1 VIRVELPAD
10 GGAGEG
16 SLSAA
21 ERFGLDTLLD
31 LSGLLRVDDPA
42 APVVTLQ
49 LAADPVPLADL
60 VQGFVVRGTD
70 ATLRIP
76 RGMLAHVTAIAGAG
90 TEQASDQAD
99 RHGRVPSGVNPLV
112 QSGADRLPIVS
123 MWARALCQ
131 GVKMFA
137 GSRIVRC
144 LSPWPDRRRWA
155 AAFTHDVDVMS
166 GWPAFT
172 ALRLAELA
180 RAGEGR
186 RALRVVAAA
195 ASGALGS
202 PAVDGINDV
211 VRLEA
216 ARGIRSTWF
225 FLCGAPTPSRW
236 LSGDVTYDVG
246 SRAARRVTASIR
258 ARQHELGV
266 HGTFATS
273 VEPAA
278 FARERV
284 QLAAA
289 TGVSGVPGV
298 RQHFLKMRPGL
309 TQKHMR
315 EAGFVYDATYG
326 FPDRNGFRLGV
337 ADVVGGWD
345 ARAGQPTSLDEVPLH
360 WMDRAQSKYQGIE
373 DPRAWVADALELA
386 ARCRD
391 VGGLWVGLWH
401 PNLTAALGFPDAPAA
416 YAELLGAIVEDRNR
430 PAVDTLEQLVAWRR
444 RRRAAR
450 ARRVAPDGTV
460 EWESPPVPLEDA
472 EGKPI
477 E

>member
-1 VIRVELPAD
+1 VIRVDLPAE
-10 GGAGEG
+10 GGGG
-16 SLSAA
+16 GGGLSAA

-31 LSGLLRVDDPA
+31 LSGLLRVDDPT

-49 LAADPVPLADL
+49 LTTDPAPLVDL
-60 VQGFVVRGTD
+60 VRGFVVRGTD
-70 ATLRIP
+70 AALRIP
-76 RGMLAHVTAIAGAG
+76 RAMLAHVTAIAGAG
-90 TEQASDQAD
+90 AEQASDQAD
-99 RHGRVPSGVNPLV
+99 AHGRVPSGANPLV
-112 QSGADRLPIVS
+112 QAGADRLPIVS
-123 MWARALCQ
+123 MWGRAIGQ
-131 GVKMFA
+131 AVRMFA
-137 GSRIVRC
+137 GNRMVRF

-180 RAGEGR
+180 RSGEAR
-186 RALRVVAAA
+186 RMLRVVSAAV
-195 ASGALGS
+195 SGAFGS
-202 PAVDGINDV
+202 PAVNGIGDV

-225 FLCGAPTPSRW
+225 FLCGTPTLSRW

-246 SRAARRVTASIR
+246 SRVARRVTASIR

-273 VEPAA
+273 AEPAA
-278 FARERV
+278 FAQERV

-298 RQHFLKMRPGL
+298 RQHFLKMRPGV
-309 TQKHMR
+309 TQQHMR
-315 EAGFVYDATYG
+315 DAGFVYDATYG

-345 ARAGQPTSLDEVPLH
+345 ARAGQPTPLDEVPLH

-416 YAELLGAIVEDRNR
+416 YAELLRAIVEDPNR

-450 ARRVAPDGTV
+450 ARRVAPDGRV

-472 EGKPI
+472 EGRPVD
-477 E
+477 